1 MDVSYDSFTAPFL
14 AKVTEYD
21 FLQVDSEVRAGIVDG
36 YLRRAMAKFQEVCP
50 YDFVGNADDETRQFA
65 GIKIDDNAL
74 EEVLDIVSDGMIVQ
88 WMRPYLYRQENLE
101 NALNTRDFTTYS
113 PANLLANLNT
123 AYKDA
128 NQRFINECREYSFRH
143 GDLTVLHT

>member
-21 FLQVDSEVRAGIVDG
+21 FLQVDSTVRAGIVDG

-50 YDFVGNADDETRQFA
+50 YDFVGNADDETRRFA

>member
-21 FLQVDSEVRAGIVDG
+21 FLQVDSTVRAGIVDG

-50 YDFVGNADDETRQFA
+50 YDFVGNADDETRRFA

-128 NQRFINECREYSFRH
+128 NQRFVNECREYSFRH